1 MTCKIITP
9 VYAPQNKQ
17 PLIER
22 EREQEEEKKRQCL
35 QARMMKKMRVRSTL
49 RSRTLT
55 MSESMYDSKMKEM
68 QI

>member
-1 MTCKIITP
+1 
-9 VYAPQNKQ
+9 
-17 PLIER
+17 
-22 EREQEEEKKRQCL
+22 L